1 MKVDFPR
8 WEEGD
13 SIRWILRSE
22 RYFRFYRTAN
32 ATRVEIAAIHLEGN
46 AIQWFNWFK
55 HTHKGFS
62 WQRFKEGLLDRF
74 RPTDFNNIDRQLAK
88 IRQTSTIQEY
98 QTRSKGT
105 TTVHSYGGDFLRAY
119 PGRTIEPRGMKDK
132 GRSPTSHA
140 EAYCPL
146 YCHPSP
152 CTKKVDKRRA
162 SRTIGQ
168 GVVLA
173 LRRTVEPRTLL
184 QKGQAPH
191 D

>member
-1 MKVDFPR
+1 MKLEKVIDPKLEAFGNR
-8 WEEGD
+8 MEEKMRSLFAEF
-13 SIRWILRSE
+13 SIGRL
-22 RYFRFYRTAN
+22 
-32 ATRVEIAAIHLEGN
+32 
-46 AIQWFNWFK
+46 
-55 HTHKGFS
+55 
-62 WQRFKEGLLDRF
+62 
-74 RPTDFNNIDRQLAK
+74 
-88 IRQTSTIQEY
+88 
-98 QTRSKGT
+98 SKGT

>member
-13 SIRWILRSE
+13 RIEWISRAE
-22 RYFRFYRTAN
+22 RYFRFYRTVD
-32 ATRVEIAAIHLEGN
+32 ATRVEISTIHLKGD
-46 AIQWFNWFK
+46 AIQ
-55 HTHKGFS
+55 
-62 WQRFKEGLLDRF
+62 
-74 RPTDFNNIDRQLAK
+74 
-88 IRQTSTIQEY
+88 
-98 QTRSKGT
+98 SKGA
-105 TTVHSYGGDFLRAY
+105 TTVHSYGGDFLHAY
-119 PGRTIEPRGMKDK
+119 PGRTIEPRGTKDK

-140 EAYCPL
+140 KAYYPL
-146 YCHPSP
+146 YCHPSS

-173 LRRTVEPRTLL
+173 LRQIVEPRTSL
-184 QKGQAPH
+184 QKGSAPR